1 VRGEWVERWMGC
13 YPYERTF
20 GRGGGGEMCR
30 EGTREIAEGEG
41 TCSVACR
48 TGMGSNL

>member
-1 VRGEWVERWMGC
+1 MGC

-20 GRGGGGEMCR
+20 ARGGGLEMCR
-30 EGTREIAEGEG
+30 EGTREVAEGEG

-48 TGMGSNL
+48 TGRGSKL

>member
-1 VRGEWVERWMGC
+1 MGC
-13 YPYERTF
+13 YPSERTF
-20 GRGGGGEMCR
+20 ARGGLEMCR